1 MFSTHSEPADTSLT
15 RPWPAEQIEHW
26 PIERLKP
33 YANNPRLHSEADLT
47 KIAASIRKWGWTMPV
62 LVDEHGELIC
72 GHARVGAA
80 ILLELN
86 SVPVIVAKG
95 WSEEEKRAYRVA
107 RQSIGGARKLGSRS
121 ATRRVAGAQLRRF

>member
-1 MFSTHSEPADTSLT
+1 MLSTQTDPATASPT
-15 RPWPAEQIEHW
+15 RPWPADQIERW

-33 YANNPRLHSEADLT
+33 YANNPRLHSQADLG

-72 GHARVGAA
+72 GHARVDAA

-86 SVPVIVAKG
+86 SIPVIF
-95 WSEEEKRAYRVA
+95 A
-107 RQSIGGARKLGSRS
+107 RDGARKKS
-121 ATRRVAGAQLRRF
+121 APIA